1 MRLGISKEYVMTI
14 HRMTIPDDRRIG
26 DTADLFGNDFPMKLE
41 PYIYAVAGNLAKEYR
56 GGYWQFY
63 RLDNG
68 GFYMSPL
75 TDKAFEVAC
84 DNGYEGHLSADAL
97 GIVAC
102 LYAYS
107 HLSFVGATVFAELCA
122 EHFHLLREYAL
133 DHPEGGGIM
142 AAID

>member
-1 MRLGISKEYVMTI
+1 MTI

-75 TDKAFEVAC
+75 TDKTFDVVC

-107 HLSFVGATVFAELCA
+107 HLSFVGGSVFAELCA
-122 EHFHLLREYAL
+122 EQFHLLREYAL
-133 DHPEGGGIM
+133 DHPEVGAIM

>member
-1 MRLGISKEYVMTI
+1 MTRNNI
-14 HRMTIPDDRRIG
+14 NTRNLVPDNERIKL
-26 DTADLFGNDFPMKLE
+26 ASDLFGNVFPLRLE
-41 PYIYAVAGNLAKEYR
+41 PYIYAVASNLAKEYR

-63 RLDNG
+63 TLSNG

-75 TDKAFEVAC
+75 TDKTFAVAC

-102 LYAYS
+102 LYAFS
-107 HLSFVGATVFAELCA
+107 HLSFGGETVFAEVCA
-122 EHFHLLREYAL
+122 EQFHLLREFAL
-133 DHPEGGGIM
+133 DHPEAGGIM

>member
-1 MRLGISKEYVMTI
+1 MNRNNIISNLVPDSE
-14 HRMTIPDDRRIG
+14 RMEFV
-26 DTADLFGNDFPMKLE
+26 ADLFGVDFPLRLE

-63 RLDNG
+63 RLDIG

-75 TDKAFEVAC
+75 TDKTFEVAC
-84 DNGYEGHLSADAL
+84 DNGYEGRLSADAL

-107 HLSFVGATVFAELCA
+107 HLSFVGGSVFAEVCA
-122 EHFHLLREYAL
+122 EQFHLLREYAL
-133 DHPEGGGIM
+133 DHPEARGIM